1 MKCAEWNYLS
11 VLEVQFGGV
20 MTSEEEEFN
29 CDGESDQI
37 KLDRLAVT
45 QKRSLVVA
53 YLSYA
58 LEDVRAFCPTSLYLL
73 QMTINTLKQDGG
85 STHSVQ

>member
-1 MKCAEWNYLS
+1 
-11 VLEVQFGGV
+11 
-20 MTSEEEEFN
+20 MTSEEEFN

-37 KLDRLAVT
+37 NLDQLAVI

-73 QMTINTLKQDGG
+73 QMAINTLKEDRG

>member
-1 MKCAEWNYLS
+1 
-11 VLEVQFGGV
+11 
-20 MTSEEEEFN
+20 MTSEEEFN

-37 KLDRLAVT
+37 NGDQLAVV

-58 LEDVRAFCPTSLYLL
+58 LEDVRSFCPTSLYLL
-73 QMTINTLKQDGG
+73 QMANNTLKQDGG

>member
-1 MKCAEWNYLS
+1 
-11 VLEVQFGGV
+11 
-20 MTSEEEEFN
+20 MTSEEEFN

-37 KLDRLAVT
+37 NLDQLAVV

-73 QMTINTLKQDGG
+73 QMAINTLKQDGR

>member
-1 MKCAEWNYLS
+1 MP
-11 VLEVQFGGV
+11 
-20 MTSEEEEFN
+20 SEEELN
-29 CDGESDQI
+29 CDGEGDQI
-37 KLDRLAVT
+37 NVDQLAVV

-58 LEDVRAFCPTSLYLL
+58 LEDVGTFCPTSLYLL
-73 QMTINTLKQDGG
+73 QKAIDTLKQDGG

>member
-1 MKCAEWNYLS
+1 
-11 VLEVQFGGV
+11 
-20 MTSEEEEFN
+20 MTSEEELKGDVEQVN
-29 CDGESDQI
+29 VDQVAI
-37 KLDRLAVT
+37 VER
-45 QKRSLVVA
+45 RGLVVA

-73 QMTINTLKQDGG
+73 QMAINTLKQDNG